1 MTRRLAT
8 LALLGRIYDRELH
21 LRAAD
26 LAALQDQASRLK
38 AQQAELDRRRLEE
51 TAVEMTEAMHYT
63 ARFLLTL
70 RRERERLTTE
80 KAGIEQAMD
89 AKREDVLEAWRD
101 DRCNAQLQET
111 TLARIRED
119 NQRREQSEADE
130 RGVVDHVRARSFI
143 RHSVLQD

>member
-8 LALLGRIYDRELH
+8 LALLGRIYGREIH
-21 LRAAD
+21 LRAAE
-26 LAALQDQASRLK
+26 LAALQDQALRLK

-101 DRCNAQLQET
+101 DRCNAQLRET
-111 TLARIRED
+111 TLVRIRED

>member
-8 LALLGRIYDRELH
+8 LAMLGRLYDRELS

-26 LAALQDQASRLK
+26 LAALQDQASGLE
-38 AQQAELDRRRLEE
+38 AQQAELDRRRTEE

-70 RRERERLTTE
+70 RKERDRLSTE
-80 KAGIEQAMD
+80 KEGVEKAVE

-101 DRCNAQLQET
+101 LRCNEQLRDT
-111 TLARIRED
+111 ILTRTLED

-130 RGVVDHVRARSFI
+130 RGTVDHARARSVI
-143 RHSVLQD
+143 RRPALLG